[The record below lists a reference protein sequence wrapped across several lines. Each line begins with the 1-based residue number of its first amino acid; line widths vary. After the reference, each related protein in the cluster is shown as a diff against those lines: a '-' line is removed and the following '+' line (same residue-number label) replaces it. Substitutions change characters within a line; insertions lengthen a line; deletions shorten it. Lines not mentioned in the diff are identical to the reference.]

1 MKPADAGFFMRPCLS
16 VAMLTTI
23 SRPQMA
29 PTLRALALAALL
41 VPAAASAGNF
51 AECILERVPGLEN
64 NHAAN
69 AAHQVCIAKYPGGLP
84 SVKQGVGRG
93 FFSYDSGAECTLKKA
108 ADTRSDRAAQLISLA
123 CRRLYDEDGPWIE
136 MQSAPSNLK
145 PYYGPVYPLD
155 SSPK

>member
-1 MKPADAGFFMRPCLS
+1 MR
-16 VAMLTTI
+16 
-23 SRPQMA
+23 
-29 PTLRALALAALL
+29 LALLLALIL
-41 VPAAASAGNF
+41 PSAASANY
-51 AECILERVPGLEN
+51 AECILEKMPGIQN
-64 NHAAN
+64 DAAAHAAY
-69 AAHQVCIAKYPGGLP
+69 QVCLAKYQGGLP

-123 CRRLYDEDGPWIE
+123 CRRLYDEPTPDWENGII
-136 MQSAPSNLK
+136 APSNLK